1 MCTILHLK
9 KHLIERLY
17 MKSYELLPTH
27 ENLMNI
33 FLFDTIK
40 RNKDVFDFSDILNSL
55 EDSCSIAIDGNWG
68 SGKTFFV
75 HQVKMFLDATNDFVQ
90 SLNEDDKA
98 SIISEWK
105 RLHGNSEPEYQPHV
119 SVYYDAWENDSDS
132 DPVLSLIYSILKKVD
147 EDFSIPN
154 NAEFIKTAADI
165 LEFFTNKNWNALID
179 SFRSEDPL
187 DELRKSK
194 TIEEEV
200 KRFLDTLLEER
211 GNRLVVFIDELDRCK
226 PSYAVKL
233 LERIKHYFSNDR
245 ITFVFSINANELQ
258 HTIKRYYGDDFDACR
273 YLDRFFDLRVS
284 LPPVNMEDFYRS
296 IDFNSSTYLYD
307 IMCNSV
313 IKRYSLSIRE
323 SAKYL
328 RLAKIAAYD
337 AVHDNNKNHSFMF
350 PEGKGIHFCLS
361 YIVPIA
367 LGLKIVDSNKY
378 ERFISGK
385 DSSPLLEFV
394 KNIEYFSERFLDR
407 NESYESN
414 ENGLTTVTVEEKIEK
429 IYEAIFISTYDDIY
443 RIKVGELDFTRHTK
457 ELVMRATSLL
467 SPYRYIE

>member
-1 MCTILHLK
+1 MYHITFLK
-9 KHLIERLY
+9 KLMERLC

-40 RNKDVFDFSDILNSL
+40 RNKDVFDFADILNSL

-75 HQVKMFLDATNDFVQ
+75 HQVKMFLDATNDFLQ

-105 RLHGNSEPEYQPHV
+105 RLHRNREPEYQPHV
-119 SVYYDAWENDSDS
+119 CVYYDAWENDSDN
-132 DPVLSLIYSILKKVD
+132 DPVLSLIYAILKKVD

-154 NAEFIKTAADI
+154 NADLMTTAADI
-165 LEFFTNKNWNALID
+165 LEFFTNKNWNTLIE

-200 KRFLDTLLEER
+200 KCFFDKLLEER

-245 ITFVFSINANELQ
+245 ITFVFSINTNELQ

-328 RLAKIAAYD
+328 RLTKMAAYD
-337 AVHDNNKNHSFMF
+337 AVHDNDKGHSFEF
-350 PEGKGIHFCLS
+350 PETKAVYFCLT
-361 YIVPIA
+361 YIIPIMI
-367 LGLKIVDSNKY
+367 GLKITDSNRY
-378 ERFISGK
+378 EKFINGT
-385 DSSPLLEFV
+385 DSSPIFEFV
-394 KNIEYFSERFLDR
+394 DVFKRFSERFLND
-407 NESYESN
+407 NESYES
-414 ENGLTTVTVEEKIEK
+414 GDAGMKTVTFGEKLEE
-429 IYEAIFISTYDDIY
+429 IYDAVFRSAYDDIY
-443 RIKVGELDFTRHTK
+443 RIKIGQFDFTKHTK
-457 ELVMRATSLL
+457 NHILRAASLL
-467 SPYRYIE
+467 SPYAWIE